1 MTEVLSGRHGKANQ
15 ELIQLLAEALGA
27 TKAYIRIKL
36 DATSRTK
43 CVAVDMA

>member
-1 MTEVLSGRHGKANQ
+1 M
-15 ELIQLLAEALGA
+15 GA